1 MKKDGR
7 YRFTLQFAMDSEENV
22 RAGELLERLGNKKS
36 RVVVAALN
44 ALADDHP
51 ELESDKAELKLTVQS
66 ISMELL
72 ETRIRQMIEE
82 RLGGVS
88 VPEQLNKTEA
98 DQVDHVSQDILDML
112 GDLEL
117 F

>member
-1 MKKDGR
+1 MRKDGR

-51 ELESDKAELKLTVQS
+51 ELESEKAELKLTVQS
-66 ISMELL
+66 VSMELL
-72 ETRIRQMIEE
+72 EMKIRQMIEE
-82 RLGGVS
+82 KLGGFS
-88 VPEQLNKTEA
+88 VPEQLNMSAAE
-98 DQVDHVSQDILDML
+98 QVDHVSQDILDML

>member
-1 MKKDGR
+1 MRKDGR
-7 YRFTLQFAMDSEENV
+7 YRFTLQFAMDSEENI

-51 ELESDKAELKLTVQS
+51 ELESEKAEVKLTVQS
-66 ISMELL
+66 VSMELL
-72 ETRIRQMIEE
+72 EMRIRQMIEE

-88 VPEQLNKTEA
+88 VPKQPNMIEAEQVNN
-98 DQVDHVSQDILDML
+98 VSQDILDML

>member
-1 MKKDGR
+1 MRKDGR
-7 YRFTLQFAMDSEENV
+7 YRFTLQFAMDSEENI

-51 ELESDKAELKLTVQS
+51 ELESENAELKLTVQS

-72 ETRIRQMIEE
+72 EMKIRQMIEE
-82 RLGGVS
+82 KLDGVS
-88 VPEQLNKTEA
+88 VPEQLNMSAAE
-98 DQVDHVSQDILDML
+98 QEDHVSQDILDML

>member
-1 MKKDGR
+1 MRKDRR
-7 YRFTLQFAMDSEENV
+7 YRFTLQFAMDSEENI

-51 ELESDKAELKLTVQS
+51 ELESEKAELKLTFQS
-66 ISMELL
+66 VSMELL
-72 ETRIRQMIEE
+72 EMKIRQMIEE
-82 RLGGVS
+82 KLGGVS
-88 VPEQLNKTEA
+88 VPEQLNMSAAE
-98 DQVDHVSQDILDML
+98 QVDHVSQDILDML

>member
-1 MKKDGR
+1 
-7 YRFTLQFAMDSEENV
+7 MDSEENI

-51 ELESDKAELKLTVQS
+51 ELESENAELKLTVQS
-66 ISMELL
+66 VSMELL
-72 ETRIRQMIEE
+72 EMKIRQMIEE
-82 RLGGVS
+82 KLGGVS
-88 VPEQLNKTEA
+88 VPEQLNMSA
-98 DQVDHVSQDILDML
+98 DEQVDHVSQDILDML

>member
-1 MKKDGR
+1 MRKDGR
-7 YRFTLQFAMDSEENV
+7 YRFTLQFAMDSEENI

-36 RVVVAALN
+36 RVVVAARN

-51 ELESDKAELKLTVQS
+51 ELESENAELKLTVQS
-66 ISMELL
+66 VSMELL
-72 ETRIRQMIEE
+72 EMKIQQMIEE
-82 RLGGVS
+82 KLGGGS
-88 VPEQLNKTEA
+88 VPEQLNMSAAEQLDT
-98 DQVDHVSQDILDML
+98 VSQDILDML

>member
-1 MKKDGR
+1 
-7 YRFTLQFAMDSEENV
+7 MDSEENI

-51 ELESDKAELKLTVQS
+51 ELESENAELKLTVQS
-66 ISMELL
+66 VSMELL
-72 ETRIRQMIEE
+72 EMKIRQMIEE
-82 RLGGVS
+82 KLGGVT
-88 VPEQLNKTEA
+88 VPEQLNMSAAE
-98 DQVDHVSQDILDML
+98 QVDNVSQDILDML